1 MPEPKVLCVDG
12 DSRTCEWFRKVLT
25 EANVSRSI
33 TTIRTGQEALRVLR
47 REPHDIVITEYV
59 LPDMTGVR
67 LCAGVREFESSVPIL
82 FFSALD
88 RQVDQDSA
96 MAVGADKY
104 LVKPD
109 DVDIFVDTV
118 AKLLHARSGSP
129 TGDRQ
134 SLAKDHSG

>member
-47 REPHDIVITEYV
+47 REPHDIVITDYV

-118 AKLLHARSGSP
+118 TKLLHARSGSP

>member
-1 MPEPKVLCVDG
+1 MSEPKVLCVDA

-25 EANVSRSI
+25 EAKVSRSI
-33 TTIRTGQEALRVLR
+33 TTVRTGQEALRVLL
-47 REPHDIVITEYV
+47 REPHDIVITEYA

-67 LCAGVREFESSVPIL
+67 LCAGVREFETSVPIL

-104 LVKPD
+104 LIKPD
-109 DVDIFVDTV
+109 DVGIFVDTV
-118 AKLLHARSGSP
+118 TKLLCRPHNSP
-129 TGDRQ
+129 
-134 SLAKDHSG
+134 A

>member
-25 EANVSRSI
+25 EANLTRSI

-88 RQVDQDSA
+88 RKIDQDSA

-118 AKLLHARSGSP
+118 AKMLHTQHQMFAAR
-129 TGDRQ
+129 
-134 SLAKDHSG
+134 

>member
-25 EANVSRSI
+25 EANVSSSI

-47 REPHDIVITEYV
+47 REPHDIVITDYV

-88 RQVDQDSA
+88 RKIDQDSA

-118 AKLLHARSGSP
+118 AKMLHTQHQKFAAR
-129 TGDRQ
+129 
-134 SLAKDHSG
+134 

>member
-25 EANVSRSI
+25 EANLTRSI

-47 REPHDIVITEYV
+47 REPHDIVITDYV